1 MSGTV
6 TSQAATNNPISSI
19 QAPSPMSSA
28 TTTPAN
34 NSPTSPKL
42 QNAQLLQLPPQS
54 RQLRPPKSPLYV
66 PAVLRP
72 TARTTKPPP
81 PTPPRS
87 FHGSLDSL
95 DSQSKSAGP
104 IRRTSSSESTEI
116 AVSKCAEDVWMKD
129 ENLGEVTGS
138 PTRDH
143 WKADS
148 ASPNCDSPT
157 CRSFFGLFLRRH
169 HCRHC
174 GHVFCYS
181 HTLHMVPLDQ
191 NASFHPGGI
200 PSRACDLCWNA
211 YCRWQ
216 KARATRLNNIQQGL
230 GSDLEDMKDKKPSS
244 ARTMRALGPDYV
256 SPTRPSGIPQ
266 AIDQDGLAAS
276 SVPRDWSWSTF

>member
-1 MSGTV
+1 MQRNLHPVQESIGPSYPSSFDFCSPNNPLPHVLAISASFASNTNRSHSAVTSMSGTV

-143 WKADS
+143 WKVLKPYDLFSFPAC
-148 ASPNCDSPT
+148 N
-157 CRSFFGLFLRRH
+157 RSTMNSLMRPIFLVLR
-169 HCRHC
+169 
-174 GHVFCYS
+174 S
-181 HTLHMVPLDQ
+181 
-191 NASFHPGGI
+191 
-200 PSRACDLCWNA
+200 
-211 YCRWQ
+211 
-216 KARATRLNNIQQGL
+216 
-230 GSDLEDMKDKKPSS
+230 
-244 ARTMRALGPDYV
+244 
-256 SPTRPSGIPQ
+256 
-266 AIDQDGLAAS
+266 LA
-276 SVPRDWSWSTF
+276 PR